1 MSRFVANISDF
12 LVSPESL
19 IRDAIARMD
28 EAAQGILL
36 VADFEGSLIGTIT
49 DGDLRRAM
57 MAGTDIARPVS
68 ELLKQKSHMDRDVP
82 ITAPADSPD
91 SELLH
96 MMVTLRLRHIPLLD
110 NDKQP
115 IDIALLS
122 ELAQEYEPN
131 FQAVVMAGGLG
142 TRLRPLTEN
151 TPKPMLHVGGRPL
164 MERTIEK
171 LKKAG
176 VGRVNIT
183 THYRPE
189 KIVEHFGLGDEL
201 GVDLN
206 YVNEDEP
213 LGTAGA
219 LDLLD
224 AWDETLLLIN
234 GDILTNVDFTA
245 MLDYH
250 RSHEAEL
257 TVAVRRYDV
266 QVPYGV
272 VECDGVN
279 ISAIKEKP
287 ELRFFVNA
295 GIYLLEPSL
304 RHHIPKK
311 TKFDMTDL
319 IESLIDD
326 KANVVSFPI
335 REYWLDIGQQE
346 DYAQA
351 QQDIESG
358 RFVT

>member
-1 MSRFVANISDF
+1 MSRFVTAISDF
-12 LVSPESL
+12 MVSPEML
-19 IRDAIARMD
+19 IRDAIAQMD
-28 EAAQGILL
+28 KAGQGILL
-36 VADFEGSLIGTIT
+36 VLDSEGGLIGTIT

-57 MAGTDIARPVS
+57 MGGTDITNSVS
-68 ELLKQKSHMDRDVP
+68 ELLEQKAQTHGLTPV
-82 ITAPADSPD
+82 TASAESAD

-96 MMVTLRLRHIPLLD
+96 TMVELRLRHIPLLD
-110 NDKQP
+110 DSNHP
-115 IDIALLS
+115 VDIALLS
-122 ELAQEYEPN
+122 DLAKEYEPN

-164 MERTIEK
+164 MERTIET

-176 VGRVNIT
+176 VGRINVT
-183 THYRPE
+183 THFRPE
-189 KIVEHFGLGDEL
+189 KIVDHFGLGDDL

-219 LDLLD
+219 LDLLED
-224 AWDETLLLIN
+224 WDETLLVIN

-250 RSHEAEL
+250 RSHTSEL
-257 TVAVRRYDV
+257 TVGVRRYDV

-279 ISAIKEKP
+279 ISRIKEKP

-295 GIYLLEPSL
+295 GIYLLEPSV
-304 RHHIPKK
+304 RDHIPKK

-319 IESLIDD
+319 IDRLISD

-346 DYAQA
+346 DYARA
-351 QQDIESG
+351 QQDIENGMFES
-358 RFVT
+358 